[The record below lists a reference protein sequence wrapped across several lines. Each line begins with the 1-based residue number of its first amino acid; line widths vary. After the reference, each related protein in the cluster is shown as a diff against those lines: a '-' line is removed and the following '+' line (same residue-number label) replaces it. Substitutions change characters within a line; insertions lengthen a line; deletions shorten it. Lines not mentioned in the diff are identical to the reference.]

1 MIQINSNLR
10 QLEHS
15 ECSPILQ
22 KVGKNIDKFKL
33 TEMNFKVNS
42 GKSLEITMTTYN
54 EKTIDKIMKTF
65 ETVMNGVQNEA

>member
-1 MIQINSNLR
+1 
-10 QLEHS
+10 
-15 ECSPILQ
+15 
-22 KVGKNIDKFKL
+22 
-33 TEMNFKVNS
+33 MNFKVNS

>member
-1 MIQINSNLR
+1 MMQINSNFGQIERSDHL
-10 QLEHS
+10 
-15 ECSPILQ
+15 PILQ